1 MSEQRVHA
9 TCVALGRAREGGGA
23 AGGGAR
29 QVGVL
34 LRGPSGAGKSDLA
47 LRLIDGGARLIADD
61 QTLLVSRDGALIARA
76 PETIA
81 GRMEV
86 RGVGIAVLPQ
96 LQETPLGLVVDLVP
110 PAEVERLP
118 APAFCEILG
127 VRLPLLKLDPFETSA
142 PAKLRLAATAPFT
155 PTDTALPADPQGP
168 APANPPAPAPQQ
180 AAAPQA
186 AAPQA
191 AAPQA
196 AAPQAAAPQA
206 RTLVLVTGMSG
217 AGRSTALSILEDLG
231 FESIDNPPLHL
242 LDYLLGEGESRPMAV
257 GVDIRTRGLAVRS
270 LLETLD
276 RWAKDPALSL
286 TLLYLDCDDEV
297 LRRRYTETRRRHPL
311 AHGRPL
317 SDGIAAERKLIAVLR
332 ARADLV
338 VDTSM
343 RTAAELRQVLGH
355 HFDTS
360 AAERMTIFVTSFA
373 YANGLP
379 RDADLVFDVRF
390 LRNPHYDLALRP
402 LSGRDPRVA
411 EHVAADPDFEA
422 FFGRLTGLLAPLLP
436 RFRQEGKSYLT
447 IAIGCTGGRH
457 RSVAVAERLVRWLEA
472 RGEPV
477 TLDHRDLEDAAP
489 PDSNE
494 A

>member
-61 QTLLVSRDGALIARA
+61 QTLLASRDGVLIARA

-168 APANPPAPAPQQ
+168 APANPPAP
-180 AAAPQA
+180 
-186 AAPQA
+186 
-191 AAPQA
+191 
-196 AAPQAAAPQA
+196 APQA

-343 RTAAELRQVLGH
+343 RTAAELRQVLGR

-447 IAIGCTGGRH
+447 IAVGCTGGRH

-477 TLDHRDLEDAAP
+477 TLDHRDLEDTAP
-489 PDSNE
+489 QDSNGT
-494 A
+494 

>member
-1 MSEQRVHA
+1 MSDQRVHA
-9 TCVALGRAREGGGA
+9 TCVALDSAREGGGA
-23 AGGGAR
+23 AGRGAR

-61 QTLLVSRDGALIARA
+61 QTLLASRDGVLIARA

-155 PTDTALPADPQGP
+155 PTDSALPEDPRGP
-168 APANPPAPAPQQ
+168 APANPPVP
-180 AAAPQA
+180 
-186 AAPQA
+186 
-191 AAPQA
+191 APQA

-242 LDYLLGEGESRPMAV
+242 LDHLLGEGESRPMAV

-276 RWAKDPALSL
+276 RRAKDPALSL
-286 TLLYLDCDDEV
+286 TLLYLDCDDEI

-317 SDGIAAERKLIAVLR
+317 SDGIAAERKVIAVLR

-338 VDTSM
+338 VDTST
-343 RTAAELRQVLGH
+343 RTAAELRQVLGR

-390 LRNPHYDLALRP
+390 LRNPHYDRALRP

-422 FFGRLTGLLAPLLP
+422 FFGRLTALLAPLLP

-447 IAIGCTGGRH
+447 VAVGCTGGRH

-472 RGEPV
+472 GGEPV
-477 TLDHRDLEDAAP
+477 TLYHRDLEEAAP
-489 PDSNE
+489 PDSKE
-494 A
+494 T